1 VKLSAN
7 KTGKIT
13 IWRGDDPMEL
23 ASSFARIYSLDLKA
37 RDLLVNVIC
46 QSMEQNGLLVLP
58 ATDYDAANHHDGHM
72 DSQFPFPPESTNQS
86 HRYHFSDNQHVAYTQ
101 GSAAPAMAA
110 GEEDDSFSGSSVSGS
125 QDVGDGDGDGDEE
138 GDGDGEGEDEEE
150 EEDVEEDGQSENS
163 ADRSLGS
170 VSEEEDN

>member
-1 VKLSAN
+1 MKLSAN

-23 ASSFARIYSLDLKA
+23 ASSFARIYSLDMKA

-58 ATDYDAANHHDGHM
+58 ATDYDDANPHDGHM

-86 HRYHFSDNQHVAYTQ
+86 HRYHFSDNHHVAYVQ
-101 GSAAPAMAA
+101 GSAASAMAA

-125 QDVGDGDGDGDEE
+125 QDVGDGDGEEE
-138 GDGDGEGEDEEE
+138 GEGEGEDEEE
-150 EEDVEEDGQSENS
+150 EEDVEEDGQSDNS

-170 VSEEEDN
+170 VSEEEES